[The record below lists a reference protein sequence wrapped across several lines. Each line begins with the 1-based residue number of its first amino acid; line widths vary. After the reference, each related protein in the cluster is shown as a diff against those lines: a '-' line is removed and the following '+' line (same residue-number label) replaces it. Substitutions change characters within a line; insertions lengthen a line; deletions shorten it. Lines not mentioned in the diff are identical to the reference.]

1 MGTSASELEATSP
14 TTHDRVSSR
23 AEGLQAAESRGQ
35 RAIRHGKRA
44 RFYTWVFLL
53 VTLLVV
59 LVGLIA
65 ANTRAVKLD
74 WVVGSI
80 HASLVWIIL
89 AAAVIGWLLGIATS
103 VVSVH
108 RTRRQI

>member
-1 MGTSASELEATSP
+1 MSTSASEFEATSAP
-14 TTHDRVSSR
+14 THERSSPR
-23 AEGLQAAESRGQ
+23 AEERPAAESRGQ

-53 VTLLVV
+53 VILLVV

-74 WVVGSI
+74 WVVGST
-80 HASLVWIIL
+80 HASLIWIIL

-108 RTRRQI
+108 RTRRQV

>member
-1 MGTSASELEATSP
+1 MGTSASEFEATSP
-14 TTHDRVSSR
+14 TTRDRISPGT
-23 AEGLQAAESRGQ
+23 EGRPVAESRGH

-44 RFYTWVFLL
+44 RSYAWVFLL
-53 VTLLVV
+53 MALLVV

-74 WVVGSI
+74 WVVGST

-89 AAAVIGWLLGIATS
+89 VAAVIGWLLGIATS
-103 VVSVH
+103 VVSAH
-108 RTRRQI
+108 RTRRQV

>member
-1 MGTSASELEATSP
+1 MSTSASEFEATSP
-14 TTHDRVSSR
+14 TTRDRISPR
-23 AEGLQAAESRGQ
+23 AEGRPEAESRGQ

-44 RFYTWVFLL
+44 RFYSWVCFL

-74 WVVGSI
+74 WVVGST
-80 HASLVWIIL
+80 HASLIWIIL

-108 RTRRQI
+108 RTRRQV